1 MAGPLIKHLTPLS
14 KHGQVVKHAGKGAK
28 PFPPQPKPG
37 PLTQGA
43 PSMNN
48 YAKATPLPTPP
59 PPPMGAPPMGG
70 GMGAPSIG
78 APPAGIGAGGSP
90 GQDQGM
96 V

>member
-1 MAGPLIKHLTPLS
+1 MGPLIKHLTPLS

-37 PLTQGA
+37 ALTQGA

-59 PPPMGAPPMGG
+59 PPPMGGAMGAPPMGAPPM
-70 GMGAPSIG
+70 GMGAGG
-78 APPAGIGAGGSP
+78 AP

>member
-1 MAGPLIKHLTPLS
+1 MLIKHMTPLS
-14 KHGQVVKHAGKGAK
+14 KGGQRVKHAGKGAH

-37 PLTQGA
+37 ALTQGA

-48 YAKATPLPTPP
+48 YAKSTPLPTPP
-59 PPPMGAPPMGG
+59 PPMGGPAVGDMGTPPMGV
-70 GMGAPSIG
+70 
-78 APPAGIGAGGSP
+78 GAGGAP